1 MEAYY
6 GDTDVDNVN
15 LLRQHAQAQ
24 LSALSTPIMQMV
36 GEYNLGDRHVPQLGE
51 IWPGEIVQLALQ
63 GHPALPDGVYQ
74 QRIMEMSGDS
84 SNTVK
89 IVFDVMTVPYF

>member
-1 MEAYY
+1 
-6 GDTDVDNVN
+6 
-15 LLRQHAQAQ
+15 
-24 LSALSTPIMQMV
+24 MQMT

-63 GHPALPDGVYQ
+63 GHPSLPDGVYQ